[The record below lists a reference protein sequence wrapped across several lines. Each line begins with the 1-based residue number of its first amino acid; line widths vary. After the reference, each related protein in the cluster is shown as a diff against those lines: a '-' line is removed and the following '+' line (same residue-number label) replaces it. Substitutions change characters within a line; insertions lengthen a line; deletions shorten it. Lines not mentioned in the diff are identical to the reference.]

1 MRQAHWKEYFAAFHT
16 SPQQLGDIAT
26 RAHPKLLVLYHQVLE
41 HLPEQDLVEQV
52 GRYYQGKFV
61 SAHDLGV
68 Y

>member
-1 MRQAHWKEYFAAFHT
+1 
-16 SPQQLGDIAT
+16 LGEIAK

-41 HLPEQDLVEQV
+41 RLPEEDLVEQV
-52 GRYYQGKFV
+52 GRYYRGKFV